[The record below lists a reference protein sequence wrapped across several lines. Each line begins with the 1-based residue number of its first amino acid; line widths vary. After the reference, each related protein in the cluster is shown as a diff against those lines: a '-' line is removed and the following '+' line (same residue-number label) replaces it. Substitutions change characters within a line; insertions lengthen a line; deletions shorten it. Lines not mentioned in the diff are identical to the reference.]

1 MKNFIAKLS
10 ITAIT
15 IIGIVALVTLSAHA
29 GRTIGRHQ
37 NADFS
42 QTDIRPEI
50 PGHCYGEVM
59 NNLFGR

>member
-1 MKNFIAKLS
+1 MKTFIAKLS
-10 ITAIT
+10 IIFIT

-29 GRTIGRHQ
+29 SRAISRYQ
-37 NADFS
+37 NADLS

-59 NNLFGR
+59 NNMFGR